1 MRGPATVRGASAGH
15 PRMPWTDFHLV
26 RMIARER
33 SVAKA
38 CKALGMT
45 HSTLLRKL
53 DQIETRLQARL
64 FERLRGRYTL
74 TPAGQE
80 IDQAARLFEP
90 VAQAAETRV
99 LGHDLL
105 PSGEVRVTV
114 SSIVLHHLLPPLL
127 AQFASAFPEVLIELA
142 ATREH
147 ASLRRR
153 EADVAIRIA
162 DSVPD
167 WLVGRKLINLR
178 FKIYGRRRPRIDV
191 PLRSVE
197 TLVSERRWISFEHD
211 ARDLKFDRWLA
222 TTVPEHNVMLRV
234 DNFEHAATMVRA
246 GLGIALLPMFVEKH
260 MPDLQALS
268 APVADAETPLWL
280 ITHPELRSTARVQVL
295 IRAFGPALANAIRLA
310 QSG

>member
-127 AQFASAFPEVLIELA
+127 AQA
-142 ATREH
+142 
-147 ASLRRR
+147 
-153 EADVAIRIA
+153 
-162 DSVPD
+162 
-167 WLVGRKLINLR
+167 
-178 FKIYGRRRPRIDV
+178 
-191 PLRSVE
+191 
-197 TLVSERRWISFEHD
+197 
-211 ARDLKFDRWLA
+211 
-222 TTVPEHNVMLRV
+222 
-234 DNFEHAATMVRA
+234 VR
-246 GLGIALLPMFVEKH
+246 
-260 MPDLQALS
+260 
-268 APVADAETPLWL
+268 
-280 ITHPELRSTARVQVL
+280 
-295 IRAFGPALANAIRLA
+295 
-310 QSG
+310 